1 VSTITL
7 SKKAISDLRIA
18 LQKSYGEVFERGLS
32 DEEVQKIGV
41 LLLTTLAESLK
52 MEITNPELFTRSV
65 VDSSG
70 SVIDLTTS

>member
-1 VSTITL
+1 MSTITL